1 MDNPLV
7 SPVSRRDLLKLG
19 GIAAAAGVAGSGLHL
34 FDPGSADA
42 QVPKRGG
49 TFRVRFTLAPPHFDP
64 QQTVAFT
71 TMVPLSFTHS
81 RLVRVKAGPSVQP
94 GTQPIEPDLAES
106 WTQPNDTTY
115 VFKLRRG
122 VRWHP
127 KAPVNGREVTA
138 EDVKYTYER
147 FMGPTNPNRG
157 MLEQVDKIEALD
169 KYTVKFT
176 LKEPFAWLLEALA
189 STSTWIIAKEVVEQY
204 GDLKKPETC
213 IGTGPWMLERYEPNL
228 RFTFVRNPN
237 YFVPGLPYA
246 DGVDMS
252 IETDPAS
259 AFAAWLAGRYD
270 FAPEYGM
277 VVRRSDLEAAKQRKP
292 GLQMQDYIV
301 VFGGITWAHLDQE
314 PFKDL
319 RVRRALAMATNW
331 REVLETNAWSQ
342 GRGAPNPAIPAAL
355 KDWSIPIDQL
365 PAEGRKLY
373 EFDPAAAKRLLAEAG
388 FSSGF
393 KTTLETTAGYGP
405 DYMDAVEVT
414 VAGWKKAGIEAEI
427 KLKEY
432 GAFIS
437 STIFGKFD
445 KMGGGLFGAWTDP
458 DSYLY
463 RYFTPGQPLNA
474 SGVNDPKL
482 TEMIRLQRRTFN
494 VAKRREIIYDIQRY
508 VAQQVLGLYGPSV
521 SAVAAWEPYVRNFGP
536 NIGHD
541 YGGRLM
547 AAWLDR

>member
-7 SPVSRRDLLKLG
+7 SPVSRRDLIKLG
-19 GIAAAAGVAGSGLHL
+19 GVAVAAGAGLHL
-34 FDPGSADA
+34 FDPAGADA
-42 QVPKRGG
+42 QTPKRGG

-81 RLVRVKAGPSVQP
+81 RLLRVKAGPSVKP
-94 GTQPIEPDLAES
+94 GTQPLEPDLAES

-115 VFKLRRG
+115 VFKLRKG
-122 VRWHP
+122 VRWHN
-127 KAPVNGREVTA
+127 KAPVNEREVTA

-157 MLEQVDKIEALD
+157 MLEQVDKVEALD

-301 VFGGITWAHLDQE
+301 VFGGISWVHLDQE

-373 EFDPAAAKRLLAEAG
+373 EFDAAAAKRLLAEAG

-405 DYMDAVEVT
+405 DYMDFVEVT

-463 RYFTPGQPLNA
+463 RYFIPGQPLNA

-494 VAKRREIIYDIQRY
+494 VTKRREIIYDIQRY
-508 VAQQVLGLYGPSV
+508 VSQQVLGLYGPSV
-521 SAVAAWEPYVRNFGP
+521 SAVAAWEPYVKNFGP

>member
-7 SPVSRRDLLKLG
+7 SPVGRRDLLKLG
-19 GIAAAAGVAGSGLHL
+19 GVAAVAGAAGSGLHL
-34 FDPGSADA
+34 LDPGSADA
-42 QVPKRGG
+42 QAPKRGG
-49 TFRVRFTLAPPHFDP
+49 TFRMRFHLAPVHFDP

-81 RLVRVKAGPSVQP
+81 RLVRVKAGPSVKP

-127 KAPVNGREVTA
+127 KPPANGREMTA

-157 MLEQVDKIEALD
+157 MLEQVDKIEVVD
-169 KYTVKFT
+169 KYTVRFT

-204 GDLKKPETC
+204 GDLKKPDSC

-228 RFTFVRNPN
+228 RLTYVRNPN
-237 YFVPGLPYA
+237 YFIPGLPYA

-259 AFAAWLAGRYD
+259 AFAAWLSGRYD

-342 GRGAPNPAIPAAL
+342 GRGAPNPAIPAAFR
-355 KDWSIPIDQL
+355 DWSIPIDQL

-388 FSSGF
+388 HSSVF

-445 KMGGGLFGAWTDP
+445 KMGAGLFGAWTDP

-463 RYFTPGQPLNA
+463 RYFIPGQPLNA
-474 SGVNDPKL
+474 SGVNDPRL

-494 VAKRREIIYDIQRY
+494 VAKRREIIHDIQRY
-508 VAQQVLGLYGPSV
+508 ISTQVYALYGPSV
-521 SAVAAWEPYVRNFGP
+521 SAVSAWEPYVKNFAP